1 MRLQRRR
8 LASGMDMLERWLS
21 RASAIRGRW
30 PLLLLAFSAFAALG
44 ALVLLIGPVAR
55 WLTPLAGVSGKDV
68 PASLNATRQMLL
80 VAVAGI
86 VAAAGLAFTARTFF
100 LTRRG
105 QWADRYGKA
114 VTQLGSAEPMERVGG
129 IYALERLMAESA
141 QDHWTVVE
149 VLATFIRR
157 HAPRLEG
164 ESTDGESAA
173 APAVDVQSA
182 LTVLCRRPRR
192 PENQTLDLSGA
203 DLSGAAMSGGYLPRT
218 RFDNS
223 CLKQADL
230 SGADLRGASFLT
242 ADLTEALL
250 VNSGLEDAFLTAADL
265 SWAALAEA
273 RLDRASLV
281 AARLQGTIL
290 ESARLHGA
298 LLTPPD
304 VDGLTAAQLKT
315 ALLDDATE
323 LPSHLATSS
332 RPDRAA
338 RA

>member
-1 MRLQRRR
+1 M
-8 LASGMDMLERWLS
+8 
-21 RASAIRGRW
+21 
-30 PLLLLAFSAFAALG
+30 AF
-44 ALVLLIGPVAR
+44 LIGPVAR
-55 WLTPLAGVSGKDV
+55 WLTPLTGVSDKDV
-68 PASLNATRQMLL
+68 SASLNATRQMLL
-80 VAVAGI
+80 VAVAG
-86 VAAAGLAFTARTFF
+86 VVTAAGLAFTARTFF

-129 IYALERLMAESA
+129 IYALERLMAESP

-149 VLATFIRR
+149 VLATFVRR
-157 HAPRLEG
+157 HAARPEG
-164 ESTDGESAA
+164 KSADGESAA
-173 APAVDVQSA
+173 PPLVDVQSA

-192 PENQTLDLSGA
+192 SETRALDLSGTN
-203 DLSGAAMSGGYLPRT
+203 LRGAVMSDGHLPLT

-223 CLKQADL
+223 CLKGADL
-230 SGADLRGASFLT
+230 SGADLRGASFLD

-265 SWAALAEA
+265 SWAALAGA

-281 AARLQGTIL
+281 AARLEGTIL
-290 ESARLHGA
+290 EGAQLYGA

-304 VDGLTAAQLKT
+304 VNGLTADQLTT

-332 RPDRAA
+332 GTDRAA